1 MPHSFLRIL
10 GELWNKNRA
19 RDNDGEE
26 TSKKEITVTV
36 KRRKMSPILNATLW
50 VEQFTEDGEEVGEYL
65 NIQLLNEN
73 RLGFV

>member
-1 MPHSFLRIL
+1 L